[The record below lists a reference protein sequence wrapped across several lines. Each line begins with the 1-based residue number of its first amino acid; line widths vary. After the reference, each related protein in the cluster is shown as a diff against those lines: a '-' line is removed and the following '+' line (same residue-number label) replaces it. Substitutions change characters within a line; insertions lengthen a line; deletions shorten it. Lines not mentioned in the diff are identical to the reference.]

1 MLSVRLWQGSFTDDR
16 TSLADAKF
24 VLPRAPGGGVRIGE
38 PHDAPHGSGAPHAS
52 DADPISEPGAPEGAP
67 VRIGAGDEGERSQGG
82 NTGPARIGADPP
94 AQGADTELPL
104 IGESKDYNSLKDKGV
119 KVDNLLQTAIKNNEK
134 DVQLPNLKDKYDV
147 RNEESG
153 RRLADSDKDLEQPLK
168 DAGIKTDQARYSTN
182 AVYSKEAPP
191 GQGVIAQGKFF
202 DQDGVIIGEERFAA
216 NDINKASDKMK
227 PSDILWSQYSG
238 FASHLSSITG
248 KLRSGM
254 TNDVGKLKVFVGRN
268 IQSRSTVETIKTAH
282 KNTNQETTKPG
293 IFKRNADT
301 QAEKDAFLAL
311 LGTDSLSSVNYMIKD
326 HHTDAGNKQITDIYT
341 YPRDFDKNTNPSGR
355 QKVAIVAT
363 MDNVS

>member
-1 MLSVRLWQGSFTDDR
+1 MSVRLWEGSLTDDR
-16 TSLADAKF
+16 ASLADAKF

-38 PHDAPHGSGAPHAS
+38 PHDAPHAGAPHAS
-52 DADPISEPGAPEGAP
+52 DADPVSEPGAPEGAP

-82 NTGPARIGADPP
+82 NTGPARIGADSP
-94 AQGADTELPL
+94 AQGADTGPPL
-104 IGESKDYNSLKDKGV
+104 IGESKDYNTLKAKGAE
-119 KVDNLLQTAIKNNEK
+119 VDDDLQTAIKKNKE

-182 AVYSKEAPP
+182 AVYSKDAPP

-202 DQDGVIIGEERFAA
+202 DQDGVIIGEDRFAA
-216 NDINKASDKMK
+216 NDITNGDKMK
-227 PSDILWSQYSG
+227 SSNILWSQYSG
-238 FASHLSSITG
+238 FASHLSGITG

-254 TNDVGKLKVFVGRN
+254 TNDVGKLKAFVGRN
-268 IQSRSTVETIKTAH
+268 IQSRSAVETIKTAH
-282 KNTNQETTKPG
+282 ENTNQDTMKPG

-301 QAEKDAFLAL
+301 QAEKDAFFAL
-311 LGTDSLSSVNYMIKD
+311 LGTDSLKSVNHMIKD
-326 HHTDAGNKQITDIYT
+326 HHTDAGNKQITKIYT

-355 QKVAIVAT
+355 QKVAILAT